1 MYAILRPRF
10 NTGLAMVGAGAI
22 ALTPLVVPPT
32 ASPLRQATLAVMR
45 DANLL
50 AVSDPMLDLGTTLT
64 GSLNGLLGG
73 LATALDLDVTLD
85 ANGGVS
91 LPDFFTA
98 VVARLVGLFTGGMD
112 GDPLAGL
119 MNLINTAITTVIGFL
134 TGMTQGGVAPSP
146 GMDTVAQFVAA
157 PFRLG
162 LDALQTGNTAAAG
175 LINNGIDLGAS
186 LLPQGLD
193 SAVAF
198 LNNAITTGASFAS
211 GVVTGVGSLLTNG
224 ATMLATALAP
234 LEAIPVVGTAVA
246 AFRQIVS
253 GFAAAGADT
262 FAGIASGINSGAVV
276 LTQLITDAVTMVNHP
291 VTGGAGV
298 LTGAVSTGSTAMGNV
313 LSGFQNALDEVVPPP
328 DNATTAAAATQMRA
342 AIRAGAS
349 SPAASASLPSPAK
362 AVATARANAR
372 AAASQT
378 ATDITGV
385 IKAGTAAGVDL
396 GKAVSRAATGKVTV
410 KGTGDGSASAGGSAT
425 GATSASAS
433 GTGKASASAGGR
445 SGAHANGHASGHAR
459 AGK

>member
-1 MYAILRPRF
+1 MYETLRSHF
-10 NTGLAMVGAGAI
+10 NTGVALAGASAI
-22 ALTPLVVPPT
+22 ALAPLVVPPT
-32 ASPLRQATLAVMR
+32 ASPFGQATLAVMR

-64 GSLNGLLGG
+64 GSFNGLLGG

-85 ANGGVS
+85 ADGGVS

-112 GDPLAGL
+112 GDPMAGL
-119 MNLINTAITTVIGFL
+119 MDLINTAITTVIGFL
-134 TGMTQGGVAPSP
+134 TGMTPGGMPLGT

-162 LDALQTGNTAAAG
+162 LDAMQTGSTAAAG

-211 GVVTGVGSLLTNG
+211 GVVTGVGNLLTNG
-224 ATMLATALAP
+224 ATMLAAALAP

-262 FAGIASGINSGAVV
+262 FAGIASGINSGAAV
-276 LTQLITDAVTMVNHP
+276 LTQLISDAVDTVSHP

-298 LTGAVSTGSTAMGNV
+298 LTGAVSTGSTAIGNV
-313 LSGFQNALDEVVPPP
+313 LTGFQNALDEVVPPS
-328 DNATTAAAATQMRA
+328 DNATTTPAATQMRA
-342 AIRAGAS
+342 S
-349 SPAASASLPSPAK
+349 SPATSASVPSPAN
-362 AVATARANAR
+362 AVATARANSR
-372 AAASQT
+372 AAVSQT
-378 ATDITGV
+378 VTKVTEV
-385 IKAGTAAGVDL
+385 IKSGTTAAADL
-396 GKAVSRAATGKVTV
+396 GKAVSGAATGSVTG
-410 KGTGDGSASAGGSAT
+410 KGSGSASTSGGGS
-425 GATSASAS
+425 GSGGTSASAS

-445 SGAHANGHASGHAR
+445 SGAHANGHALGHAR